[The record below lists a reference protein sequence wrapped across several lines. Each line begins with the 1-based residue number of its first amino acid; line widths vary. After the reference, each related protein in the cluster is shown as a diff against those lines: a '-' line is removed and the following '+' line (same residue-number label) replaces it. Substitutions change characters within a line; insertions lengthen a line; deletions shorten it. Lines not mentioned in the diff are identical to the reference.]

1 MKGES
6 SRLRKD
12 PKRRAKI
19 NAGWRDYY
27 QRRMAK
33 LAADPVAMRAYLDRK
48 GRANKRSDERNP
60 TRRTKYEARRKR
72 RLRRDPA
79 YRSAQ
84 RAMHRASYYR
94 SSLDKMAGRAGRKP
108 RPTKCALLMLDIQ
121 RLIPRSVD
129 PSVRADL
136 AQDLIAAIIAGETTI
151 ERLQGDPRAMRKYTA
166 RASKLLAET
175 WNQVSLDDCIPGTDL
190 TYKEA
195 LPDDVMHF

>member
-33 LAADPVAMRAYLDRK
+33 LAA
-48 GRANKRSDERNP
+48 
-60 TRRTKYEARRKR
+60 
-72 RLRRDPA
+72 
-79 YRSAQ
+79 
-84 RAMHRASYYR
+84 
-94 SSLDKMAGRAGRKP
+94 
-108 RPTKCALLMLDIQ
+108 
-121 RLIPRSVD
+121 
-129 PSVRADL
+129 
-136 AQDLIAAIIAGETTI
+136 
-151 ERLQGDPRAMRKYTA
+151 DPRAMRKYTA